1 MEIHLRRLVIEGTK
15 PREISSVEL
24 ADRLCRIHG
33 VDECEIIVTD
43 VDSRTMTLKFTIR
56 GPNINY
62 TELRKAMADSSVAV
76 KGVDEITV
84 SKVRTPTKT

>member
-24 ADRLCRIHG
+24 AQSLCAIHG
-33 VDECEIIVTD
+33 VDECELVVTD

-62 TELRKAMADSSVAV
+62 AELRKAMDDNSVAV
-76 KGVDEITV
+76 KGVDEITAT
-84 SKVRTPTKT
+84 KVRKPAKT

>member
-24 ADRLCRIHG
+24 AERLCAIHG
-33 VDECEIIVTD
+33 VDQCELIVTD
-43 VDSRTMTLKFTIR
+43 VDSRTMTLKFTII

-62 TELRKAMADSSVAV
+62 AEIRKAMDDSSVAV

-84 SKVRTPTKT
+84 SKVRKPAKT